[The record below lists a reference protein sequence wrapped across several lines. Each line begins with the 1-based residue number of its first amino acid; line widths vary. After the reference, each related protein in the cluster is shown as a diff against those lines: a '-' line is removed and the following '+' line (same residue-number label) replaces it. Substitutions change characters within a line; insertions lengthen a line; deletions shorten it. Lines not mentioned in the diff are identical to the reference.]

1 MHDGQTPCPPPCA
14 SVRNENATTCPKRD
28 DKSTAPVMS
37 DAVKACLALRASLAG
52 MVANDM
58 VIQADRVSTVC
69 AKAIAESGLSAAE
82 FWAKYRAR

>member
-1 MHDGQTPCPPPCA
+1 
-14 SVRNENATTCPKRD
+14 
-28 DKSTAPVMS
+28 
-37 DAVKACLALRASLAG
+37 
-52 MVANDM
+52 